1 MWYSDLDDRFLK
13 LFIGKKFGD
22 STAVVRFAS
31 ELIKLMMLGST
42 GQMEYV
48 AYSNDKVTFDMTY
61 QGTKSK
67 EVWRHLAIDLKN
79 NAVVAFSSTNPKMN
93 TTIAVK

>member
-1 MWYSDLDDRFLK
+1 
-13 LFIGKKFGD
+13 
-22 STAVVRFAS
+22 
-31 ELIKLMMLGST
+31 
-42 GQMEYV
+42 
-48 AYSNDKVTFDMTY
+48 MTY